1 MFRWIDVLAGAALLV
16 LVILLV
22 IHRRRGPLP
31 DQIKHIQGK
40 PIELRATHTGLL
52 GGTVYDAAC
61 PSCSDAKVVPIIP
74 LDPFDIVE
82 IPNFL
87 VPSECEM
94 FAERVTESDP
104 ERDIDND
111 GRLETL
117 IYKRA
122 EEWMGMPA
130 NRFASYQLHSP
141 YDFQS
146 QYDSS
151 IISIYVFL
159 NDDYKGGQL
168 DFPLLLKTIQPKKG
182 KAIVWRNLDAKREI
196 IMESVHREVM
206 VVEGQKWVCRL
217 AIEDSNTNSK
227 ENPIL

>member
-1 MFRWIDVLAGAALLV
+1 MLRWIDILAIAALLV

-52 GGTVYDAAC
+52 GGTVYDV
-61 PSCSDAKVVPIIP
+61 SCSTCSDTKVVPIIP
-74 LDPFDIVE
+74 FHPFDVVE

-94 FAERVTESDP
+94 FATRDTE
-104 ERDIDND
+104 ND
-111 GRLETL
+111 SKLETL
-117 IYKRA
+117 IYRRA

-130 NRFASYQLHSP
+130 SRFGSYQLISP
-141 YDFQS
+141 TDFQS

-159 NDDYKGGQL
+159 NDNYKGGQL

-182 KAIVWRNLDAKREI
+182 KAIVWRNLDSKREF
-196 IMESVHREVM
+196 IMDSIHREVT
-206 VVEGQKWVCRL
+206 VVEGTKWICRL
-217 AIEDSNTNSK
+217 SIEDSNSK
-227 ENPIL
+227 ENSIL